1 MADEHMKK
9 MLNIISHW
17 EMQTKTTVKYHYV
30 PKITLTGPSVGKEGE
45 KLGLL
50 YALLGML
57 KIQPLWALCKVY
69 VSFLKKLLN
78 CFHLPYGSDIHPHVS
93 SPKKQQ
99 HVPIRRCAHERS

>member
-50 YALLGML
+50 YALLEML
-57 KIQPLWALCKVY
+57 KNSTTLGFMQGICFIFKETA
-69 VSFLKKLLN
+69 KLFPPSIRLR
-78 CFHLPYGSDIHPHVS
+78 HPPS
-93 SPKKQQ
+93 CLFPKETAA
-99 HVPIRRCAHERS
+99 RAHTKTCT